1 MNTIQKEK
9 GKRALHV
16 FLSYAAADREY
27 ARKLF
32 NLLSQRSNL
41 HIFTLEGLSAGE
53 AWESM
58 LKEALSLCDIFIVLL
73 SPNSVYS
80 KWVLPE
86 LGAAWALNK
95 LIIAVT
101 TETELLSKIP
111 MDLRKIYS
119 VETAYLENHP
129 EVIDQILER
138 YEGRSSFTLLS
149 S

>member
-41 HIFTLEGLSAGE
+41 HIFNLEGLSAGE
-53 AWESM
+53 AWESK
-58 LKEALSLCDIFIVLL
+58 LKDELSQCDIFIVLL
-73 SPNSVYS
+73 SSNSVNS
-80 KWVLPE
+80 KWVLSE

-95 LIIAVT
+95 LIIPVVT
-101 TETELLSKIP
+101 NTEVLSKIP
-111 MDLRKIYS
+111 MDLRKTYS
-119 VETAYLENHP
+119 VESTYLEDHP

-138 YEGRSSFTLLS
+138 YKERGNLA
-149 S
+149 

>member
-53 AWESM
+53 AWESK
-58 LKEALSLCDIFIVLL
+58 LKDELSQCDIFIVLL
-73 SPNSVYS
+73 SSNSVNS
-80 KWVLPE
+80 KWVLSE

-95 LIIAVT
+95 LIIPVVT
-101 TETELLSKIP
+101 NTEVLSKIP
-111 MDLRKIYS
+111 MDLRKTYS
-119 VETAYLENHP
+119 VESTYLEDHP

-138 YEGRSSFTLLS
+138 YKERGNLA
-149 S
+149 